1 MLLGDGVAQSMLLGD
16 GKYVA
21 RRWRST
27 EYVARRWRSTAML
40 CSHVSKSWPD
50 SVEPSQVCFLPK
62 TINLLLSLT
71 CQMQSISFSIPHIV
85 FVSTDHVLHD
95 QIRMQVCYTNTRV
108 QKKW

>member
-16 GKYVA
+16 GVA
-21 RRWRST
+21 QS
-27 EYVARRWRSTAML
+27 ML

-85 FVSTDHVLHD
+85 FVSTNHVLHD

>member
-16 GKYVA
+16 GIAQSMLLGDGVA
-21 RRWRST
+21 QS
-27 EYVARRWRSTAML
+27 ML

-71 CQMQSISFSIPHIV
+71 CQMQSISFGIPHIV